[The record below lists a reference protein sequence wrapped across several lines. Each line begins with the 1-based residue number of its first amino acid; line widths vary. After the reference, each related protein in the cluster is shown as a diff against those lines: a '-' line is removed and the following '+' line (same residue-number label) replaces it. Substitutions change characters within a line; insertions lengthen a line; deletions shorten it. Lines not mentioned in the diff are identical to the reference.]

1 MSAKGTVLKRVRQSR
16 KANVKN
22 KHYKSIVKSVTKKVL
37 NENKKDEAIKIAD
50 SAFSAIDKVASK
62 GIIHINKA
70 ANQKARISKHLNNEF
85 FLILI

>member
-16 KANVKN
+16 KANIKN

-37 NENKKDEAIKIAD
+37 NENKKDEAIKIVD

-62 GIIHINKA
+62 GIIHKNKA
-70 ANQKARISKHLNNEF
+70 ANQKARISKHLNN
-85 FLILI
+85 LK